1 MDITPIA
8 YIHTEFSEKFGI
20 PRQSGLAGGLR
31 GRIVLEK
38 QFRDPEALRGL
49 EGFSHLWLIWEFS
62 ANRGGRDWQPTV
74 RPPRLGGNHQMGVFA
89 TRSPFRPNPLG
100 LSCVELEGVEWDAA
114 DGPVILV
121 KGADLMDG
129 TPIYDIK
136 PYIKYADSH
145 PDATCGY
152 VDALDERHLKVV
164 IPPDIESIL
173 ADSKVMAALREVLA
187 LDPRPSYHNY
197 PEREYGMS
205 FAGHNVKFKVV
216 EEPEGAVVYVTA
228 IS

>member
-1 MDITPIA
+1 M
-8 YIHTEFSEKFGI
+8 Y
-20 PRQSGLAGGLR
+20 
-31 GRIVLEK
+31 
-38 QFRDPEALRGL
+38 
-49 EGFSHLWLIWEFS
+49 
-62 ANRGGRDWQPTV
+62 
-74 RPPRLGGNHQMGVFA
+74 
-89 TRSPFRPNPLG
+89 
-100 LSCVELEGVEWDAA
+100 
-114 DGPVILV
+114 
-121 KGADLMDG
+121 
-129 TPIYDIK
+129 IK

-152 VDALDERHLKVV
+152 VDALDERQLKVV

-187 LDPRPSYHNY
+187 LDPRPSYHND

-216 EEPEGAVVYVTA
+216 EEAGGATAYVTA